1 MSIVWGDPKT
11 EQQAQALR
19 ELTTRLLVESN
30 PRRLDM
36 LIEELTQILHAHL
49 LTFPPN

>member
-30 PRRLDM
+30 QQRLDM

>member
-30 PRRLDM
+30 PQRLDM